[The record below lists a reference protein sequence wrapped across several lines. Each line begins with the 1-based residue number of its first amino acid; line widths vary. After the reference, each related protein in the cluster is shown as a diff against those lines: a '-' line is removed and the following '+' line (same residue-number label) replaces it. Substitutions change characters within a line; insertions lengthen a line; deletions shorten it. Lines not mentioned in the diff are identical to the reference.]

1 MQFSIF
7 IVIIRDYDNFLFSAI
22 ILISIQ
28 ICMRFNPRIPS
39 EYYCPRCQSDNIIE
53 YDDYIE
59 CQECGR
65 IFFKEDLD
73 EDIDDENILSEDEL
87 KALSDALR
95 ELKDEETY
103 KRFFRSFDEDFK
115 E

>member
-7 IVIIRDYDNFLFSAI
+7 IVIIRDYDKFLFSAI

-28 ICMRFNPRIPS
+28 ICMRFNPRMPS

-73 EDIDDENILSEDEL
+73 SDIEDEDILSEDEL
-87 KALSDALR
+87 EGFMDAFE
-95 ELKDEETY
+95 ELKDKNTRKE
-103 KRFFRSFDEDFK
+103 FFRSLEKDFDE
-115 E
+115 